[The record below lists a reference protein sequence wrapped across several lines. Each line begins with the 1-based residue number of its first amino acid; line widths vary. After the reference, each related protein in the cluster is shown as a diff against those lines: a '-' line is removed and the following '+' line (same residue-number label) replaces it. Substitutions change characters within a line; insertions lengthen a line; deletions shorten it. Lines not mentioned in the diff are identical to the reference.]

1 MGDDVSFWVL
11 VQILLN
17 LVLIGAVGVVWVRLS
32 RPAKD
37 DPRLSKGLQLLQ
49 SKISVLEDLSD
60 RTETQVSQ
68 LTAIIEGK
76 CREIQEKIAAAD
88 KQISRID
95 ASAQKSLEVA
105 RIFQDR
111 IPHSEILERQN
122 TIKYVTAARLAHQG
136 HPVEEI
142 ARHVDLSRAELEF
155 IAKVNREKLQFSE
168 EDLPDWARVPA
179 SAEAAPNAGAG
190 AGASEDAVRFSLP
203 RENFQAP
210 PVASAAPAP
219 AAAPNPAAAPAYATG
234 PYAGSVTVNANGI
247 AGNGQTFLEID
258 LRAPESAPAAPQAA
272 AAAPAK
278 SGAPAKSAA
287 PAARPATIRA
297 QTSDGKTVEVRPVSF
312 PRIRTDRDA

>member
-168 EDLPDWARVPA
+168 EDLPEWARVPA

-190 AGASEDAVRFSLP
+190 ASGDAVRFSLP

-210 PVASAAPAP
+210 PVASAAPVP
-219 AAAPNPAAAPAYATG
+219 TAAPNPAAAPAYATG

-272 AAAPAK
+272 A
-278 SGAPAKSAA
+278 GAPAKSAA